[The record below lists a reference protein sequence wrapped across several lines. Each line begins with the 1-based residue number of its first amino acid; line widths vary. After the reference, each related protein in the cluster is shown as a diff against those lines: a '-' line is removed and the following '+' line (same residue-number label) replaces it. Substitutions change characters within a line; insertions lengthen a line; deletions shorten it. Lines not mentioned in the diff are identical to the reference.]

1 MCAQDQE
8 SSQYVRVIPVQEA
21 VGSVLC
27 HDITR
32 IVPGGYKG
40 PAFRK
45 GHIVTQADIPELLRV
60 GKEHLYVLVQQ
71 PGMVHEEE
79 AAIRMARAASGGN
92 LRLSEPSEGKVTF
105 YAACQGLLRV
115 NAGNLECINSLGE
128 IAFATMHSLQEVSA
142 GQPVAGARVIP
153 LMVEDAKIRA
163 VEQICEAGPIVEVIP
178 FRSANI
184 GVVIT
189 GSEIYH
195 GRIKDAFGPVLREK
209 FQRLGSRIVG
219 ERLGSDDVE
228 LTRAA
233 ILEFEAQGADM
244 IVLTGGMS
252 VDPDDQTP
260 ASIRAAGAHIVS
272 YGAPTFPGA
281 MFLLGYLET
290 ERGRVHVLG
299 LPGCVMYHKSSIF
312 DLIVPRLLAGLEVS
326 KQDIERLGHGGFCAA
341 CPVCRYPVC
350 PFGK

>member
-1 MCAQDQE
+1 MCAQVQG
-8 SSQYVRVIPVQEA
+8 SSQGVQVIAVQDA

-40 PAFRK
+40 PAFKK
-45 GHIVTQADIPELLRV
+45 GHIVTQADIPELLKV
-60 GKEHLYVLVQQ
+60 GKEHLYVLAPQ

-79 AAIRMARAASGGN
+79 AALRMASAASGEN

-105 YAACQGLLRV
+105 YATCQGILHV
-115 NAGNLECINSLGE
+115 NADNLARINGLGE
-128 IAFATMHSLQEVSA
+128 IAFATMHSFQEVA
-142 GQPVAGARVIP
+142 PGQAVAGARVIP
-153 LMVEDAKIRA
+153 LMVEDAKIRR
-163 VEQICEAGPIVEVIP
+163 VEQMCEAGPIVDVLP
-178 FRSANI
+178 FCSANV

-209 FQRLGSRIVG
+209 FQRLGSRIMG
-219 ERLGSDDVE
+219 ERLGSDDIE
-228 LTRAA
+228 LTRDA
-233 ILEFEAQGADM
+233 ILEFAEQGADM

-260 ASIRAAGAHIVS
+260 TSIRAAGAHIVS

-281 MFLLGYLET
+281 MFLLGYLKT
-290 ERGRVHVLG
+290 GRGKIHVLG

-326 KQDIERLGHGGFCAA
+326 KQDIENLGHGGFCAA
-341 CPVCRYPVC
+341 CPECRYPIC